1 MKWWNEMTK
10 EDKIITGVAVAS
22 VLTLGGVLV
31 YKKIKKNKEL
41 GQNEVIELPVEN
53 TGSGVSTPKPKTS
66 VINRNLTLK
75 KGSTG
80 KEVKVLQTLMNIPV
94 SERDGIFGKDT
105 EAKLLALKGVKQITL
120 NAYPNAK
127 KPIAIGTKV
136 MAKVDGVKLYRTE
149 KLANGAIQNVGL
161 SNLSF
166 KYGSQ
171 IGVFAGKRHEG
182 SGQILVKLAD
192 KTFAVNESEIT
203 YF

>member
-53 TGSGVSTPKPKTS
+53 TGSGISTPKPKTT
-66 VINRNLTLK
+66 VINRDLTLK
-75 KGSTG
+75 KGSKG
-80 KEVKVLQTLMNIPV
+80 QEVKALQILMKI
-94 SERDGIFGKDT
+94 SADGIFGNQT

-120 NAYPNAK
+120 NAYPITK
-127 KPIAIGTKV
+127 KPISIGTKV

-149 KLANGAIQNVGL
+149 KIANGSVQNVGL

-171 IGVFAGKRHEG
+171 IGVYAGKRYEG
-182 SGQILVKLAD
+182 SGQILVKLGG
-192 KTFAVNESEIT
+192 KTYAVNESEIS
-203 YF
+203 YY

>member
-53 TGSGVSTPKPKTS
+53 TGSGISTPKPKTT
-66 VINRNLTLK
+66 VINRDLTLK
-75 KGSTG
+75 KGSKG
-80 KEVKVLQTLMNIPV
+80 QEVKALQILMKI
-94 SERDGIFGKDT
+94 SADGIFGNQT

-120 NAYPNAK
+120 NAYPNTK
-127 KPIAIGTKV
+127 KPISIGTKV

-149 KLANGAIQNVGL
+149 KIANGSVQNVGL

-171 IGVFAGKRHEG
+171 IGVYAGKRYEG
-182 SGQILVKLAD
+182 SGQILVKLAG
-192 KTFAVNESEIT
+192 KTYAVNESEIS
-203 YF
+203 YY

>member
-41 GQNEVIELPVEN
+41 GQNEVVELPVEN
-53 TGSGVSTPKPKTS
+53 TGSGSVSLPKPKNTAS
-66 VINRNLTLK
+66 VINRDLTLK
-75 KGSTG
+75 KGSKG
-80 KEVKVLQTLMNIPV
+80 QEVKVLQTLMKI
-94 SERDGIFGKDT
+94 SADGIFGSQT

-171 IGVFAGKRHEG
+171 IGVFAGKRYEG

-192 KTFAVNESEIT
+192 KTYAVNEAEIT

>member
-41 GQNEVIELPVEN
+41 GQNEVVELPVEN
-53 TGSGVSTPKPKTS
+53 TGSGSVSLPKPKNTAS
-66 VINRNLTLK
+66 VINRDLTLK
-75 KGSTG
+75 KGSKG
-80 KEVKVLQTLMNIPV
+80 QEVKVLQTLMKI
-94 SERDGIFGKDT
+94 SADGIFGSQT

-171 IGVFAGKRHEG
+171 IGVFAGKRYEG
-182 SGQILVKLAD
+182 SGQILVKLGAN
-192 KTFAVNESEIT
+192 TYAVNEAEIT

>member
-41 GQNEVIELPVEN
+41 GQNEVVELPVEN
-53 TGSGVSTPKPKTS
+53 TGSGSVSLPKPKNTAS
-66 VINRNLTLK
+66 VINRDLTLK
-75 KGSTG
+75 KGSKG
-80 KEVKVLQTLMNIPV
+80 QEVKVLQTLMKI
-94 SERDGIFGKDT
+94 SADGIFGSQT

-192 KTFAVNESEIT
+192 KTYAVNEAEIT

>member
-53 TGSGVSTPKPKTS
+53 TGSGISTPKPKTT
-66 VINRNLTLK
+66 VINRDLTLK
-75 KGSTG
+75 KGSKG
-80 KEVKVLQTLMNIPV
+80 QEVKALQILMKI
-94 SERDGIFGKDT
+94 SADGIFGNQT

-120 NAYPNAK
+120 NAYPNTK
-127 KPIAIGTKV
+127 KPISIGTKV

-149 KLANGAIQNVGL
+149 KIANGSVQNVGL

-171 IGVFAGKRHEG
+171 IGVYAGKRYEG
-182 SGQILVKLAD
+182 SGQILVKLGG
-192 KTFAVNESEIT
+192 KTYAVNESEIS

>member
-66 VINRNLTLK
+66 VINRDLTLK
-75 KGSTG
+75 KGSKG
-80 KEVKVLQTLMNIPV
+80 QEVKVLQTLMKI
-94 SERDGIFGKDT
+94 SADGIFGSQT

-120 NAYPNAK
+120 NAYPNTK
-127 KPIAIGTKV
+127 KPIAVGTKV
-136 MAKVDGVKLYRTE
+136 MAKIDGVKLYRTE

-171 IGVFAGKRHEG
+171 IGVFAGKRYEG
-182 SGQILVKLAD
+182 SGQILVKLGAN
-192 KTFAVNESEIT
+192 TYAVNEAEIT